1 MAKNA
6 KNPAFIILDR
16 DGVINFESKDYIKTP
31 EEWLP
36 IPGSLQAIA
45 LLSQAGYTIAVA
57 TNQSGVGRGFYTEA
71 DLALIH
77 QKMLDSV
84 KALGGKVDK
93 VFYCPH
99 LPDDHCSCRKPGIG
113 LFQQI
118 ADYYQLDLRGIFA
131 IGDSLRDIKTA
142 LKVGCEPILVLTG
155 NGEQTLLNNRELA
168 DEIPVFPDLLSAVQK
183 LLQEEQHV

>member
-1 MAKNA
+1 MAQNA

-36 IPGSLQAIA
+36 IPGSLEAIG
-45 LLSQAGYTIAVA
+45 LLTQAGYTIAVA
-57 TNQSGVGRGFYTEA
+57 TNQSGVGRGFYTQA

-84 KALGGKVDK
+84 KAFGGCIDK

-99 LPDDHCSCRKPGIG
+99 LPEDHCSCRKPGVG
-113 LFQQI
+113 LFEQI
-118 ADYYQLDLRGIFA
+118 ADYYQLDLKGIFA
-131 IGDSLRDIKTA
+131 IGDSLRDIKAA
-142 LKVGCEPILVLTG
+142 LQVGCEPILVLTG

-168 DEIPVFPDLLSAVQK
+168 DEIPVFPDLLTAVKK
-183 LLQEEQHV
+183 LLLEEQHV

>member
-1 MAKNA
+1 MAKNQ
-6 KNPAFIILDR
+6 AFIILDR
-16 DGVINFESKDYIKTP
+16 DGVINYESKDYIKTP

-36 IPGSLQAIA
+36 IPGSLEAIA
-45 LLSQAGYTIAVA
+45 LLTQASYTIAVA
-57 TNQSGVGRGFYTEA
+57 TNQSGVGRGYYTEA
-71 DLALIH
+71 DLAIIH
-77 QKMLDSV
+77 QKMLDSL
-84 KALGGKVDK
+84 KPFGGAIDK

-99 LPDDHCSCRKPGIG
+99 LPEDHCRCRKPGIG
-113 LFQQI
+113 LFEQI
-118 ADYYQLDLRGIFA
+118 ADHYQRDLRGIFA

-155 NGEQTLLNNRELA
+155 NGEQTLLNNRELV

>member
-36 IPGSLQAIA
+36 IPGSLQAIS
-45 LLSQAGYTIAVA
+45 LLTKAGYTIAVA

-77 QKMLDSV
+77 QKMLNSV
-84 KALGGKVDK
+84 KALRGKVDK

-113 LFQQI
+113 LFEQI
-118 ADYYQLDLRGIFA
+118 A
-131 IGDSLRDIKTA
+131 DSLRDIKAA

>member
-1 MAKNA
+1 MAKNT
-6 KNPAFIILDR
+6 PFIILDR
-16 DGVINFESKDYIKTP
+16 DGVINFESKEYIKTP

-36 IPGSLQAIA
+36 ISGSLEAIA
-45 LLSQAGYTIAVA
+45 LLTQAGYTIAVA

-71 DLALIH
+71 ELAVIH
-77 QKMLDSV
+77 QKLFDSV

-99 LPDDHCSCRKPGIG
+99 LPEDQCSCRKPGIG
-113 LFQQI
+113 LFEQI
-118 ADYYQLDLRGIFA
+118 ADYYQLDLRGVIA
-131 IGDSLRDIKTA
+131 IGDSLRDIKAA

-168 DEIPVFPDLLSAVQK
+168 DEIPVFPDLLTAVQK
-183 LLQEEQHV
+183 LLLEKQHV

>member
-1 MAKNA
+1 MTQNA

-36 IPGSLQAIA
+36 IPGSLQAIG
-45 LLSQAGYTIAVA
+45 LLTKAGYTIAVA

-71 DLALIH
+71 ELALIH
-77 QKMLDSV
+77 QKMSDSLA
-84 KALGGKVDK
+84 KLGGKVDK

-113 LFQQI
+113 LFEQI
-118 ADYYQLDLRGIFA
+118 ADYYQLDLRGIIA
-131 IGDSLRDIKTA
+131 IGDSLRDIKAA

-168 DEIPVFPDLLSAVQK
+168 DEVPVFPDLLSAVQK